1 GMENGKMPSLGRSN
15 CQVSAQR
22 SRPAANPSHLNL
34 NLMVIVVEPPRN
46 VSGIQDGGSA
56 FLRLKPGPVYN
67 QLFACSRFLTRG
79 SAILPDTIYDV
90 AIIGGGPGG
99 YSAAFRAGQ
108 LGLKTCLIEK
118 DDKLGGTC
126 LHVGCIPTKA
136 LLFNAEVYDHLKA
149 AEEYGIDGLGAGKL
163 NWKNIQD
170 RKNKIVA
177 KHTKGLDFL
186 VRKNKVDRVLGFGRL
201 TGPAKSGVHT
211 VQVESSKGASEIKA
225 KNIVLATGSFARMLP
240 GLKADDRIL
249 TNIEVLSLPS
259 IPKSMVIIGSGAVGV
274 EFGSIYRSF
283 GAEVTIIKMLP
294 RLVPV
299 EDEEVSKELLRSFK
313 KKGINCFVNTKV
325 DKVEKAK
332 TGVAVSFTPQG
343 EQQQKL
349 EAEKVLIAVGR
360 GPNTEK
366 IGLEKTPKVKTER
379 GYVHVNEW
387 MQTGEPGIYAIG
399 DIVAGYPQLAHSGA
413 MCGIVAVTHIAGKP
427 AKPVN
432 KLRIPGCTYCEPQ
445 IGSVGLTE
453 ANAKASII
461 DNHEGFIKV
470 VADAKFGEI
479 LGVHII
485 GPVATELIAESVAV
499 MELEGT
505 VEDLMFTV
513 HAHPTV
519 SEGMLDA
526 FSAVEGK
533 AINI

>member
-1 GMENGKMPSLGRSN
+1 M
-15 CQVSAQR
+15 
-22 SRPAANPSHLNL
+22 
-34 NLMVIVVEPPRN
+34 
-46 VSGIQDGGSA
+46 
-56 FLRLKPGPVYN
+56 
-67 QLFACSRFLTRG
+67 T
-79 SAILPDTIYDV
+79 LPETIYDV
-90 AIIGGGPGG
+90 AIIGSGPGG
-99 YSAAFRAGQ
+99 YTAAFRAGQ
-108 LGLKTCLIEK
+108 LGLKTCIIEK
-118 DDKLGGTC
+118 DGKLGGTC

-136 LLFNAEVYDHLKA
+136 LLFHAEVYDHLKA
-149 AEEYGIDGLGAGKL
+149 AEKYGIDGLGAGKL
-163 NWKNIQD
+163 NWKTIQE
-170 RKNKIVA
+170 RKNSIVA

-186 VRKNKVDRVLGFGRL
+186 VRKNKVTAVRGFGAL
-201 TGPAKSGVHT
+201 TGPAKNGVHT
-211 VQVESSKGASEIKA
+211 VDVTGEGGQRSQIQA
-225 KNIVLATGSFARMLP
+225 KNIILATGSYARMLR
-240 GLKADDRIL
+240 GLQPDEHVL
-249 TNIEVLSLPS
+249 TNIEVLSLSS

-274 EFGSIYRSF
+274 EFASLYRSF
-283 GAEVTIIKMLP
+283 GTEVTVIEMLP

-325 DKVEKAK
+325 EKVEKTK
-332 TGVAVSFTPQG
+332 GGVTVSFTPQG

-387 MQTGEPGIYAIG
+387 METGEPGIYAIG

-413 MCGIVAVTHIAGKP
+413 MCGIVAVTRIAGKP

-453 ANAKASII
+453 AKAKEAGHQVKVGKFPFTANSKASII